1 MGDAPRP
8 LEKGGRVAAV
18 EPGSLGARLGLR
30 PDDRILRVNGQAV
43 EDVIDVQF
51 FAAEDQVEI
60 DWLRGDD
67 EWKAG
72 AARRAGEALGIEFE
86 HPTFDTDIR
95 RCNNLCPFCFVLQTP
110 PRMRRTLYIK
120 DDDYRYSFL
129 YGHFVTLTNLSAH
142 DWDRILEQR
151 LSPLYVSVHATEL
164 EVRRACLSNPAAPDV
179 LDQLSR
185 MAEAHIETHTQI
197 VLTPELND
205 GPHLDRSLDDLA
217 GLFPWVRS
225 CSVVPVGLTR
235 HHKYGRR
242 VFSAAECLEVVHQV
256 EATQSRFRERF
267 GSRFAFLTDEWYLAT
282 GLTVPAAAEYENLD
296 LRENGLGMVRAVLDE
311 WASVREGL
319 AAQAAGLRGKRATLV
334 TAPLFAPTLQRMTDE
349 FNERAGTQLEVVVV
363 TNGRMGPTVTVA
375 GLMMGGDVLGAL
387 HAKDLGEAV
396 ILPRLMFDH
405 PLVVSLDDVSP
416 LRVAREL
423 GLPVVLVDGMG
434 DVLDALRGE
443 SPLLMRPEYEAV
455 PAAVLRAGGWAVEKY
470 LPPEM
475 GS

>member
-1 MGDAPRP
+1 MSDVTPSA
-8 LEKGGRVAAV
+8 ETGGRIAAV
-18 EPGSLGARLGLR
+18 EPGTLGARMGLL
-30 PDDRILRVNGQAV
+30 PGDRVLRVNGQAV

-51 FAAEDQVEI
+51 YASEEEVQVE
-60 DWLRGDD
+60 WV
-67 EWKAG
+67 
-72 AARRAGEALGIEFE
+72 RAGQPMHARAGRSAGEPLGIEFE

-129 YGHFVTLTNLSAH
+129 YGHFVTLTNLSPH
-142 DWDRILEQR
+142 DWTRILEQR
-151 LSPLYVSVHATEL
+151 LSPLYVSVHSTDL
-164 EVRRACLSNPAAPDV
+164 EVRRACLSNPSAPDI
-179 LDQLSR
+179 LGQLR
-185 MAEAHIETHTQI
+185 EMADAHIETHTQI

-205 GPHLDRSLDDLA
+205 GPHLDRSLNDLA

-242 VFSAAECLEVVHQV
+242 VFTASECRQVVDQV
-256 EATQSRFRERF
+256 QAWQERFRQRLS
-267 GSRFAFLTDEWYLAT
+267 SRFAFLTDEWYLVT
-282 GLTVPAAAEYENLD
+282 GQAVPAAHEYEDLD

-311 WASVREGL
+311 WAGVRVSLE
-319 AAQAAGLRGKRATLV
+319 AQASGLRGRRATLV

-349 FNERAGTQLEVVVV
+349 FNALTGTKLKVVVV
-363 TNGRMGPTVTVA
+363 PNERMGPTVTVA
-375 GLMMGGDVLGAL
+375 GLLMGEEVLNAL
-387 HAKDLGEAV
+387 RTGTLGETV

-405 PLVVSLDDVSP
+405 PQVVSLDDVSP
-416 LRVAREL
+416 LRIAREL

-434 DVLDALRGE
+434 DVLDALHGE
-443 SPLLMRPEYEAV
+443 SPLLIRPEFETV

-470 LPPEM
+470 LPREA
-475 GS
+475 